1 MFCILTDSTLL
12 HSAANRPLDQKMC
25 AVHGQT
31 TMFKYG
37 CSCCLQEETFVLQK
51 EATKWKS
58 VYQKQA
64 DVLMCK
70 WYQAK

>member
-1 MFCILTDSTLL
+1 MDKQQC
-12 HSAANRPLDQKMC
+12 C
-25 AVHGQT
+25 V
-31 TMFKYG
+31 FKYG

-51 EATKWKS
+51 EAS